1 VLHDENKTWQR
12 LNYCLF
18 VNHLGQVIYQ
28 ICRFGLNEQQLW
40 EMVRKTLERFSS
52 SVNSKLLNSELVNSE
67 LVERRIGGLL
77 KGDALIAKANLITR
91 FFQHADSDASYVLLP
106 NPMVTSVEEVME
118 YA

>member
-1 VLHDENKTWQR
+1 MQGKTLASVLHDENKTWQR

-40 EMVRKTLERFSS
+40 EMVRKTLERFSAS
-52 SVNSKLLNSELVNSE
+52 VNSE

-77 KGDALIAKANLITR
+77 KGNALIAKANLITR

-106 NPMVTSVEEVME
+106 NPMVISVEEVKE